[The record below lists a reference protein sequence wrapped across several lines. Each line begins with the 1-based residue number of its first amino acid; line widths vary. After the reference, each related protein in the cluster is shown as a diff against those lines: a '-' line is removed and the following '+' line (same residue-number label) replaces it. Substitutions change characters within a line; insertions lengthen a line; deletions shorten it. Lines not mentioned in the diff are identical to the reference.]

1 MPEHTLNRCPGGED
15 GLFTVEKGVLR
26 ANGDMYWEHLEAFDA
41 ACREVLATRRNR
53 IELDLTAVNFISSS
67 FLGCLGTLVL
77 KASRLKKRI
86 TLKVTLDVSWLFDI
100 MGVQRNIDMEIV

>member
-1 MPEHTLNRCPGGED
+1 MPEHALNRHSAGDD

-26 ANGDMYWEHLEAFDA
+26 ANGDMHWEHLEAFDA
-41 ACREVLATRRNR
+41 ACREVLATRRSR

-67 FLGCLGTLVL
+67 FLGCLGALVL

-100 MGVQRNIDMEIV
+100 MGAQRNIDMEIV